1 MAKLYTLAENYL
13 KLNQYIED
21 ALDSDD
27 LTDDDIQ
34 AFLDTLESVEDEL
47 ADKVENIC
55 KLLKNVDG
63 DILSYKAEEAR
74 LAKKRKYLEN
84 KVDGLKSFTQ
94 SMLEFAKVEKLKAGM
109 FNVKLQNNNPSV
121 FIEDETLIPAE
132 YKVAQPDTINKK
144 DILTDLKLG
153 TVISG
158 ARLADEKKHIRF
170 S

>member
-1 MAKLYTLAENYL
+1 MAKLYDLADKYL

-34 AFLDTLESVEDEL
+34 MFIDTIEGVEDEL
-47 ADKVENIC
+47 SGKVENIA
-55 KLLKNVDG
+55 KLLKNIDG

-74 LAKKRKYLEN
+74 LTKKRKYLEN

-94 SMLEFAKVEKLKAGM
+94 TMLEFAKVEKLKAGM
-109 FNVKLQNNNPSV
+109 FSVRLQANNPSV
-121 FIEDETLIPAE
+121 LIEDETLIPAA

-153 TVISG
+153 TAIAG
-158 ARLADEKKHIRF
+158 CRIADEKKHIRF
-170 S
+170 A